1 MPWELVVKAVEA
13 NTDLPWV
20 VLYVRRWLQA
30 PLMLPD
36 GSLQV
41 RDRGTPQGSAVSPVL
56 ANLFLHYAFDS
67 WMARE
72 FPGVAFERYVDDA
85 VVHCVS
91 QAQAHQVLAA
101 LRERMRGVG
110 LELHP
115 DKTRVVYC
123 KDSNRRGSYEHTAF
137 TFLGY
142 TFRGREVRPRTGK
155 RFTGFNPA
163 ISSDAL
169 KKISRQ
175 VRSWRLHRHTEIS
188 EADLAAWVNP
198 RVRGWMQYYGAF
210 YRSAL
215 YPLLTRINAYLMRW
229 LRKKH
234 KRLRG
239 RKKAQEAWTR
249 AVTTRPRFF
258 AHWAWV
264 NTVPAVW

>member
-1 MPWELVVKAVEA
+1 
-13 NTDLPWV
+13 
-20 VLYVRRWLQA
+20 
-30 PLMLPD
+30 
-36 GSLQV
+36 
-41 RDRGTPQGSAVSPVL
+41 
-56 ANLFLHYAFDS
+56 
-67 WMARE
+67 MARE

-142 TFRGREVRPRTGK
+142 
-155 RFTGFNPA
+155 
-163 ISSDAL
+163 
-169 KKISRQ
+169 
-175 VRSWRLHRHTEIS
+175 
-188 EADLAAWVNP
+188 
-198 RVRGWMQYYGAF
+198 
-210 YRSAL
+210 
-215 YPLLTRINAYLMRW
+215 YLMRW